1 MSRAGWIDVWN
12 SALAAIAAEPVWFQI
27 AIALGAA
34 FAAVMCLEGI
44 RASFFPRRYAALL
57 TRKYASEAVPPRIA
71 ESSVSGSVQPNRAKH
86 GALPRRVVRNRKLE
100 LSSINPHTP
109 LRPRIQRIAMVKA
122 PSDMAPVVSDPPAGE
137 PFEV

>member
-12 SALAAIAAEPVWFQI
+12 SALVAIAAEPIWFQI

-34 FAAVMCLEGI
+34 FAVVMCLEGI
-44 RASFFPRRYAALL
+44 HASFFPRRYAALL
-57 TRKYASEAVPPRIA
+57 TRKYASEAMLPPIA
-71 ESSVSGSVQPNRAKH
+71 KSSVDGSVQPNRAKH

-100 LSSINPHTP
+100 LSSVNPHTP
-109 LRPRIQRIAMVKA
+109 PRPRIQRIASVKT
-122 PSDMAPVVSDPPAGE
+122 PSDPAPAVVDPPATQ